1 MQRVGILIVFLYL
14 LQIALTSRLPKHSV
28 HSTHSAHSRH
38 STHSVHSR
46 HSTHSAVHSVHSA
59 VHSIPLPPEPET
71 FWITQPLDHDDP
83 QKGSFEEV
91 TT

>member
-14 LQIALTSRLPKHSV
+14 LQIALTSRLPK
-28 HSTHSAHSRH
+28 
-38 STHSVHSR
+38 HSVHSR